1 MNGDEALEALMAGN
15 ERYVSGTP
23 QHPRQSAD
31 RRAEVAGGQHPFAV
45 VITCA
50 DSRVPPEILF
60 DQGIGDLFIVRVAG
74 NIADDAVIGSVEY
87 AVDHLGVPLV
97 VVLGHTHCGAVHA
110 TIVGSDAT
118 GRIARIVER
127 IVPAVERARGLPGE
141 LADNA
146 MRENIAIVVDELR
159 RSEPILG
166 RLVAEG
172 RLEIIGAVYDI
183 ENGGVDILNGKT

>member
-1 MNGDEALEALMAGN
+1 MYGAVCLKKGK
-15 ERYVSGTP
+15 S
-23 QHPRQSAD
+23 PRKIKTTAHIGHGHV
-31 RRAEVAGGQHPFAV
+31 REN
-45 VITCA
+45 T
-50 DSRVPPEILF
+50 ILH
-60 DQGIGDLFIVRVAG
+60 LWT
-74 NIADDAVIGSVEY
+74 AVIGAKVLQTTFSVEN
-87 AVDHLGVPLV
+87 ASNSLDLG
-97 VVLGHTHCGAVHA
+97 
-110 TIVGSDAT
+110 
-118 GRIARIVER
+118 
-127 IVPAVERARGLPGE
+127 